1 MVAMTVLVAV
11 SITDT
16 VSAPMVGDDVGAGAV
31 GADRHRVRV
40 ERRRRSVAT
49 TVLVAVS
56 ITDTVSSKVLV
67 T

>member
-1 MVAMTVLVAV
+1 MTVLVAV

-16 VSAPMVGDDVGAGAV
+16 VPSVIVGDVGAGAV
-31 GADRHRVRV
+31 GADRHAVRAAADGDGRV
-40 ERRRRSVAT
+40 

-56 ITDTVSSKVLV
+56 ITDTVLASMLV